1 MTNLQPE
8 SVSRETL
15 MSKYFPGQEDA
26 IRAYAEFLT
35 TAGIERGLIGPRE
48 GERIWER
55 HIFNCLPVTQLLPQ
69 GASLF
74 DIGSG
79 AGLPGIVIAL
89 ARPDLKVTLIEPL
102 ERRVEFLNEAV
113 AAIAAGGV
121 EIEVIRGRAQDVK
134 KSADFVT
141 ARAVAPME
149 KLKKMSWH
157 MVKTG
162 GSLLAMKGESAANEM
177 VGIKGAELHEIKLEG
192 IELGRVI
199 SVRKGSLI
207 SAEISAWLIHVKQA
221 IARARQRS
229 SASGG

>member
-15 MSKYFPGQEDA
+15 ADSTLIAKYFPGQEDG

-162 GSLLAMKGESAANEM
+162 GSLLAMKGESAATEM

-199 SVRKGSLI
+199 SVRKGSVI
-207 SAEISAWLIHVKQA
+207 SA
-221 IARARQRS
+221 
-229 SASGG
+229 

>member
-8 SVSRETL
+8 SDPSQVSRET
-15 MSKYFPGQEDA
+15 SIAQHFPGQEGA

-55 HIFNCLPVTQLLPQ
+55 HIFNCLPITQLLPQ

-113 AAIAAGGV
+113 AAIAASGV

-162 GSLLAMKGESAANEM
+162 GSLLAMKGESAASEM
-177 VGIKGAELHEIKLEG
+177 VGIKGAELHEINLEG

-199 SVRKGSLI
+199 SVRKGSVI
-207 SAEISAWLIHVKQA
+207 SA
-221 IARARQRS
+221 
-229 SASGG
+229 

>member
-1 MTNLQPE
+1 MSE
-8 SVSRETL
+8 SSVSRETL
-15 MSKYFPGQEDA
+15 IARHFPERLTEIA
-26 IRAYAEFLT
+26 AYAQFLA

-55 HIFNCLPVTQLLPQ
+55 HIFNCLPVTQLIPQ

-89 ARPDLKVTLIEPL
+89 ARPDLTVTLIEPL
-102 ERRVEFLNEAV
+102 ERRVAFLNEAV
-113 AAIAAGGV
+113 EGLN
-121 EIEVIRGRAQDVK
+121 IEVIRGRAQDVK

-141 ARAVAPME
+141 ARAVAPLE

-162 GSLLAMKGESAANEM
+162 GSLLAMKGEGASAEM
-177 VGIKGAELHEIKLEG
+177 EGVTGATLHEITVEG
-192 IELGRVI
+192 IGLGRIVSI
-199 SVRKGSLI
+199 KKG
-207 SAEISAWLIHVKQA
+207 A
-221 IARARQRS
+221 
-229 SASGG
+229 

>member
-15 MSKYFPGQEDA
+15 IARYFPGQEGA
-26 IRAYAEFLT
+26 IRAYAEFLA

-69 GASLF
+69 GVSLF

-162 GSLLAMKGESAANEM
+162 GSLLAMKGESAATEM

-207 SAEISAWLIHVKQA
+207 SA
-221 IARARQRS
+221 
-229 SASGG
+229 

>member
-15 MSKYFPGQEDA
+15 ITQYFPGQEDA

-113 AAIAAGGV
+113 AAIAASGV
-121 EIEVIRGRAQDVK
+121 EIKVIRGRAQDVK

-162 GSLLAMKGESAANEM
+162 GSLLAMKGESAATEM

-207 SAEISAWLIHVKQA
+207 SA
-221 IARARQRS
+221 
-229 SASGG
+229 

>member
-1 MTNLQPE
+1 MSP
-8 SVSRETL
+8 SDVSRETL
-15 MSKYFPGQEDA
+15 IERYFPERLDE
-26 IRAYAEFLT
+26 ITAYAHFLQ

-89 ARPDLKVTLIEPL
+89 ARPDLAVTLIEPL
-102 ERRVEFLNEAV
+102 ERRVSFLNEAV
-113 AAIAAGGV
+113 AGLN
-121 EIEVIRGRAQDVK
+121 IEVIRGRAQDVK

-141 ARAVAPME
+141 ARAVAPLE

-162 GSLLAMKGESAANEM
+162 GSLLAMKGESASAEM
-177 VGIKGAELHEIKLEG
+177 EGVKGATLHEITLDG
-192 IELGRVI
+192 IELGRIVAI
-199 SVRKGSLI
+199 KKG
-207 SAEISAWLIHVKQA
+207 A
-221 IARARQRS
+221 
-229 SASGG
+229 

>member
-1 MTNLQPE
+1 M
-8 SVSRETL
+8 SASDVSRETL
-15 MSKYFPGQEDA
+15 IERYFPERLDEIA
-26 IRAYAEFLT
+26 AYAHFLT

-89 ARPDLKVTLIEPL
+89 ARPDLSVTLIEPL
-102 ERRVEFLNEAV
+102 ERRVAFLNEAV
-113 AAIAAGGV
+113 DGLNLKINN
-121 EIEVIRGRAQDVK
+121 IEVIRGRAQDVK

-141 ARAVAPME
+141 ARAVAPLE

-162 GSLLAMKGESAANEM
+162 GSLLAMKGESASSEM
-177 VGIKGAELHEIKLEG
+177 EGVKGATLHEITLEG
-192 IELGRVI
+192 IGLGRIVAI
-199 SVRKGSLI
+199 KKG
-207 SAEISAWLIHVKQA
+207 A
-221 IARARQRS
+221 
-229 SASGG
+229 

>member
-1 MTNLQPE
+1 MENLQPE

-15 MSKYFPGQEDA
+15 IAKYFPGQEGSIQA
-26 IRAYAEFLT
+26 FAEFLVG
-35 TAGIERGLIGPRE
+35 AGIERGLIGPRE
-48 GERIWER
+48 GERIWDR
-55 HIFNCLPVTQLLPQ
+55 HIFNCLPVTQLLPN

-89 ARPDLKVTLIEPL
+89 ARPDLQVTLIEPL

-113 AAIAAGGV
+113 AAIPDLPFPIQV
-121 EIEVIRGRAQDVK
+121 LRGRAQDVK

-141 ARAVAPME
+141 ARAVAPLE

-162 GSLLAMKGESAANEM
+162 GALLAMKGESAASEM
-177 VGIKGAELHEIKLEG
+177 EGVKNAILHEIDLEG
-192 IELGRVI
+192 IGLGRIVEL
-199 SVRKGSLI
+199 RKG
-207 SAEISAWLIHVKQA
+207 A
-221 IARARQRS
+221 
-229 SASGG
+229 

>member
-8 SVSRETL
+8 SEVSRETTITN
-15 MSKYFPGQEDA
+15 YFPGQEGA
-26 IRAYAEFLT
+26 IRAYAEVLT

-69 GASLF
+69 GSSLF

-162 GSLLAMKGESAANEM
+162 GSLLAMKGESAATEM

-207 SAEISAWLIHVKQA
+207 SA
-221 IARARQRS
+221 
-229 SASGG
+229 

>member
-1 MTNLQPE
+1 MESLQPE
-8 SVSRETL
+8 SVSPEGVSRETL
-15 MSKYFPGQEDA
+15 SKEALIAKYFPGQEGS
-26 IRAYAEFLT
+26 IRAFAQFLV

-48 GERIWER
+48 GERIWDR
-55 HIFNCLPVTQLLPQ
+55 HIFNCLPITELLPQ

-102 ERRVEFLNEAV
+102 ERRVEFLKEAV
-113 AAIAAGGV
+113 AAIPDLPFP
-121 EIEVIRGRAQDVK
+121 IEVLRGRAQDIK

-141 ARAVAPME
+141 ARAVAPLE

-162 GSLLAMKGESAANEM
+162 GSLLAMKGESAVAEM
-177 VGIKGAELHEIKLEG
+177 VGVKGAELHEIKLEG
-192 IELGRVI
+192 IELGRII
-199 SVRKGSLI
+199 SVRKG
-207 SAEISAWLIHVKQA
+207 A
-221 IARARQRS
+221 
-229 SASGG
+229 

>member
-1 MTNLQPE
+1 VEQ
-8 SVSRETL
+8 SVEGLVGR
-15 MSKYFPGQEDA
+15 YFPERIQQ
-26 IRAYAEFLT
+26 IHTYAEFLAS
-35 TAGIERGLIGPRE
+35 AGIERGLIGPRE
-48 GERIWER
+48 GDRIWDR

-102 ERRVEFLNEAV
+102 ERRVEFLKEAT
-113 AAIAAGGV
+113 AGL

-141 ARAVAPME
+141 ARAVAPLE
-149 KLKKMSWH
+149 KLKKISWH

-162 GSLLAMKGESAANEM
+162 GALLAMKGESAAAEM
-177 VGIKGAELHEIKLEG
+177 EGVKNAKLHEIELEG
-192 IELGRVI
+192 IGLGRIVEL
-199 SVRKGSLI
+199 RKG
-207 SAEISAWLIHVKQA
+207 A
-221 IARARQRS
+221 
-229 SASGG
+229 